1 MRLSPN
7 SFSIMISFLLR
18 SDDDRKCS
26 LSFPLFKIVFIL
38 LNKELLTL
46 YQFFQQ
52 NFKFDSFKKS
62 FEIIISEFSN

>member
-38 LNKELLTL
+38 LELLTL
-46 YQFFQQ
+46 YQFFKQ

-62 FEIIISEFSN
+62 LEIIISEFSD